1 MKRIYIASPYIIGD
15 KTVNVNRQLGAANEL
30 MDLNYV
36 PYVPLLRHFQNLAYP
51 RPEADWLR
59 LDKEWVKVCH
69 AVLRL
74 PGESKGADA
83 EVELA
88 HSCGIPVFYSI
99 EELKE
104 ML

>member
-1 MKRIYIASPYIIGD
+1 MKKIYLASPYTIGN
-15 KTVNVNRQLGAANEL
+15 KKKNVKRQLDAANEL

-36 PYVPLLRHFQNLAYP
+36 PYVPLLSHFQHIVHP
-51 RPEADWLR
+51 RPDTDWLHIG
-59 LDKEWVKVCH
+59 KAWVQVCH

-83 EVELA
+83 EVEVA
-88 HSCGIPVFYSI
+88 KDCGIPVFYSI

-104 ML
+104 GL